1 MILLDISME
10 YASITVLIVLLLL
23 AAWLLYEF
31 RTMKE
36 EVRKSADSKNEAM
49 KLKLQA
55 YERLTVFADRASIKN
70 LVARTP
76 YSGCNVVELQLAL
89 LETIRTEYE
98 YNVSQQIYVGAD
110 IWKAINNLKDQN
122 IYIINQIAANIP
134 SQASGIELSKL
145 LLEYASQ
152 KNADLSVYV
161 LDALQFEAK
170 KIL

>member
-10 YASITVLIVLLLL
+10 YASITVLIVLLVL

-31 RTMKE
+31 RTMKD

-55 YERLTVFADRASIKN
+55 YERLTLFADRISLRN
-70 LVARTP
+70 LVARTS
-76 YSGCNVVELQLAL
+76 YGGLSVVELQLTL

-98 YNVSQQIYVGAD
+98 YNVSQQIYVSAD
-110 IWKAINNLKDQN
+110 IWKAIGNLKDQN

-134 SQASGIELSKL
+134 SQALGVELCKL
-145 LLEYASQ
+145 LLEYTSQ

-161 LDALQFEAK
+161 LDGLQFEAK